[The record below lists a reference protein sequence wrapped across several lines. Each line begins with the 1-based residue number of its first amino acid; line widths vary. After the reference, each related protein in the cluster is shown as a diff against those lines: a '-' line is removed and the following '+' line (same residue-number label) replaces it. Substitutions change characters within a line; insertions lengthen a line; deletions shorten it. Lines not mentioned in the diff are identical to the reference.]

1 MAPRWTESSDK
12 HQVPRGDQIHA
23 ILNATYVAELADE
36 SRGSGR
42 IILFIGPAHEQTG
55 RELEILVQEFAGPGQ
70 EAVIFHAMELGPKYR
85 RYREE
90 HPNGSTK

>member
-12 HQVPRGDQIHA
+12 HQVPRRDQVHA
-23 ILNATYVAELADE
+23 ILNATYVAELVGE
-36 SRGSGR
+36 GRGSGR
-42 IILFIGPAHEQTG
+42 VMLFIGPAHSQTR
-55 RELEILVQEFAGPGQ
+55 RELEILIQEFAESGQ

-90 HPNGSTK
+90 HPNG